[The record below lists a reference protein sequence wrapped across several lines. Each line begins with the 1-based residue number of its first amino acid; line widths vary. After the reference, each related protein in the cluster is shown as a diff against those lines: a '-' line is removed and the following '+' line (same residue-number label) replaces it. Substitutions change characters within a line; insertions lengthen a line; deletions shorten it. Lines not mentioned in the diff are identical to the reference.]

1 MIYKLPTNI
10 KDKELTEYLFGLILE
25 YIEIWDD
32 PFQISLA
39 ISIYNLFKIDIETEE
54 DDLLRIHNSMSNIIN
69 PILKFCMKI
78 ISQEIP
84 NVKLIN
90 I

>member
-1 MIYKLPTNI
+1 MIYKLPSNI
-10 KDKELTEYLFGLILE
+10 KDKELTEYFFGLILE

-54 DDLLRIHNSMSNIIN
+54 EELLRVLNSMSNIIN

-78 ISQEIP
+78 ISIEIQ
-84 NVKLIN
+84 NVIKIK